1 MSQKPRGEK
10 GVKAS
15 YAESDKNIPLLRYF
29 QTQWTLK
36 PRSLSFLICLL
47 LSLAKTCH
55 IRNEGSSSSLEQ
67 KSEES
72 MPVSHT
78 LLTKEIAMTI
88 IG

>member
-1 MSQKPRGEK
+1 MSQKPRGDK

-15 YAESDKNIPLLRYF
+15 CAESDKNIQLLRYF

-36 PRSLSFLICLL
+36 QGLSFLICSL

-55 IRNEGSSSSLEQ
+55 IQNEGSSSSLEQ

-72 MPVSHT
+72 MPVILY
-78 LLTKEIAMTI
+78 LLRK
-88 IG
+88 